1 MQMSGLQERSSGLPS
16 MWPGK
21 WRLYLFLLILSPWL
35 RRRGWCT
42 AVTRYSGIW
51 LDIYREIF
59 RPASHEA
66 RKMESIPVH
75 PNFVT
80 LAEEARLS
88 ALLLPDI
95 VPSGLATT
103 TSYSNEL
110 QFWYF
115 KLVPSQ

>member
-1 MQMSGLQERSSGLPS
+1 MFQINANVR
-16 MWPGK
+16 
-21 WRLYLFLLILSPWL
+21 I
-35 RRRGWCT
+35 T
-42 AVTRYSGIW
+42 
-51 LDIYREIF
+51 REIF
-59 RPASHEA
+59 RPAFHVA
-66 RKMESIPVH
+66 RKMEAVPVP